1 MKSKYQSAWDRG
13 ESFVRTPPGVVPTKY
28 VVARNIS
35 SGKTIEYSVWKKMS
49 NEEQDL
55 YELKEMS

>member
-1 MKSKYQSAWDRG
+1 MKSKYQKDWDRG
-13 ESFVRTPPGVVPTKY
+13 ESFVRTSSGLVPTKY

-49 NEEQDL
+49 DEEQDL